1 MKFSAERAELLN
13 AVTTLQKIVS
23 SKTAMPVLE
32 GILLSVEKGK
42 LTLISYNLET
52 GIKKEMYASCAE
64 EGDIVINA
72 RLLSE
77 ILRKMNGVQVEIE
90 ADERLRCVIK
100 SGEASFEIMGMAA
113 IDFPEM
119 PLVSEGEKIELDGKI
134 FSEMVKGTIFAVAQI
149 EGTRPILTG
158 LNIRLSDNVLQ
169 VVGID
174 GYRLAI
180 RRRKVNAEGNAEF
193 IVSGR
198 AVNEVSKIIDETT
211 ENLSII
217 VGKRLV
223 SFNVNGYIFICRL
236 LEGEFVNF
244 EKTIPDVYTQKIY
257 LNCRDLIDA
266 VERVSLIINDTFSFP
281 IRCSF
286 EENILAVTSK
296 TGIGRARETLP
307 IVLEGEDFELGLN
320 CRYLLDALKGCEDD
334 NIQIKYNGPNTGVVI
349 RSANDSNNDFLYLV
363 MPMRL
368 K

>member
-1 MKFSAERAELLN
+1 MKFSAERAQLLD
-13 AVTTLQKIVS
+13 AVTRLQKIVT

-32 GILLSVEKGK
+32 GILLSAEKGK

-52 GIKKEMYASCAE
+52 GIKKEMYASCTE

-72 RLLSE
+72 RLLGE

-119 PLVSEGEKIELDGKI
+119 PLVTEGEKVEIDGQT

-158 LNIRLSDNVLQ
+158 LNIRLSNNTLQ
-169 VVGID
+169 LVGID

-180 RRRKVNAEGNAEF
+180 RRRKVNVSGESEF

-198 AVNEVSKIIDETT
+198 AVNEVAKIIDETT
-211 ENLSII
+211 ENVSIT

-223 SFNVNGYIFICRL
+223 SFDVNGYIFICRL

-244 EKTIPDVYTQKIY
+244 EKTIPEVYTQKAY
-257 LNCRDLIDA
+257 LNCKDLIDA
-266 VERVSLIINDTFSFP
+266 VERVSLLINDTFSFP
-281 IRCSF
+281 IRFGFQEKS
-286 EENILAVTSK
+286 LAVSSK

-334 NIQIKYNGPNTGVVI
+334 NIQIRYNGPNAGVVI
-349 RSANDSNNDFLYLV
+349 CSADESNNDFLYLV

>member
-1 MKFSAERAELLN
+1 MKFSAERGELLD
-13 AVTTLQKIVS
+13 AVTRLQKIVS

-32 GILLSVEKGK
+32 GILLSAEKGK
-42 LTLISYNLET
+42 LTLIAYNLET
-52 GIKKEMYASCAE
+52 GIKKEMYASCEE

-72 RLLSE
+72 RLLGE

-90 ADERLRCVIK
+90 ADDRLRCVIK

-119 PLVSEGEKIELDGKI
+119 PLVNEGEKIELDGKI

-158 LNIRLSDNVLQ
+158 INIKLSNNVLQ
-169 VVGID
+169 LVGID

-180 RRRKVNAEGNAEF
+180 RRRRVNAVGEAEL

-198 AVNEVSKIIDETT
+198 AVNEVAKIIDETT
-211 ENLSII
+211 ENLTIT

-223 SFNVNGYIFICRL
+223 SFDVNGYIFICRL

-244 EKTIPDVYTQKIY
+244 EKTIPEIYTHRAF
-257 LNCRDLIDA
+257 LNCKDLIDA

-281 IRCSF
+281 VRFGF
-286 EENILAVTSK
+286 EENILKVNSK
-296 TGIGRARETLP
+296 TSIGRANETLP

-334 NIQIKYNGPNTGVVI
+334 NIQIKFNGSNSGVVI
-349 RSANDSNNDFLYLV
+349 ISADENNTDFLYLV
-363 MPMRL
+363 MPMRIN
-368 K
+368 

>member
-1 MKFSAERAELLN
+1 MKFSAERAELLD
-13 AVTTLQKIVS
+13 AVTRLQKIVS

-52 GIKKEMYASCAE
+52 GIKKEMYASCIE

-72 RLLSE
+72 RLLGE

-119 PLVSEGEKIELDGKI
+119 PLVTEGEKVELDGQI

-158 LNIRLSDNVLQ
+158 LNIKLSGNTLQ
-169 VVGID
+169 LVAID

-180 RRRKVNAEGNAEF
+180 RRRKVNVSGDAEF

-198 AVNEVSKIIDETT
+198 AVSEVAKIIDEST
-211 ENLSII
+211 ENVTIT

-223 SFNVNGYIFICRL
+223 SFDVNGYIFICRL

-244 EKTIPDVYTQKIY
+244 EKIIPDVYTKRAFF
-257 LNCRDLIDA
+257 NCKDLIDA

-286 EENILAVTSK
+286 EDNKISVSSK
-296 TGIGRARETLP
+296 TGIGRAKENIP
-307 IVLEGEDFELGLN
+307 CVLEGEDFEIGLN
-320 CRYLLDALKGCEDD
+320 CRYILDALKGCEDD
-334 NIQIKYNGPNTGVVI
+334 NIQLKFNGNNTGIVI
-349 RSANDSNNDFLYLV
+349 SSADENNKDFLYLV

>member
-1 MKFSAERAELLN
+1 MKFSAERAELLD
-13 AVTTLQKIVS
+13 AVTRLQKIVS

-32 GILLSVEKGK
+32 GILLSVERGK

-134 FSEMVKGTIFAVAQI
+134 FSEMVKGTIFAVAQV

-158 LNIRLSDNVLQ
+158 LNIRISDNVLQ
-169 VVGID
+169 IVGID

-180 RRRKVNAEGNAEF
+180 RRRKINSSGNAEI

-211 ENLSII
+211 ENVSIT

-257 LNCRDLIDA
+257 LNCKDLIDA

-286 EENILAVTSK
+286 EDKTLAVSSK

-334 NIQIKYNGPNTGVVI
+334 NIQIKYNGPNAGVVI
-349 RSANDSNNDFLYLV
+349 RSANESNNDFLYLV

>member
-1 MKFSAERAELLN
+1 MKFKAERAELLD
-13 AVTTLQKIVS
+13 AVTRLQKIVS

-32 GILLSVEKGK
+32 GILLSAEKGK

-52 GIKKEMYASCAE
+52 GIKKEMYASCEA

-72 RLLSE
+72 RLLGE

-90 ADERLRCVIK
+90 ADERLRCVIR

-149 EGTRPILTG
+149 EGSRPILTG
-158 LNIRLSDNVLQ
+158 INIRLSNNVLQ
-169 VVGID
+169 LVGID

-180 RRRKVNAEGNAEF
+180 RRRRVSALGEAEL

-198 AVNEVSKIIDETT
+198 AVNEVAKIIDETT
-211 ENLSII
+211 ENVSIT

-223 SFNVNGYIFICRL
+223 SFDVNGYIFICRL

-244 EKTIPDVYTQKIY
+244 EKTIPEVYTHRVF
-257 LNCRDLIDA
+257 LNCKDLIDS

-286 EENILAVTSK
+286 NEERLVVSSK
-296 TGIGRARETLP
+296 TGIGRASETLP
-307 IVLEGEDFELGLN
+307 IVLEGSDFELGLN
-320 CRYLLDALKGCEDD
+320 CRYILDALKGCEDE
-334 NIQIKYNGPNTGVVI
+334 NIEIKYNGPNAGVVI
-349 RSANDSNNDFLYLV
+349 RSQDQNNNDFLYLV